1 MKATTATTP
10 YVSLLHAGQQL
21 RIYQKPLTRE
31 DYEGIA
37 RLIAFE
43 ALTDYHDGQ
52 PLERWR
58 VRFVGTSHA
67 DYEPVVTR
75 SILVTPNLLR

>member
-1 MKATTATTP
+1 MHPATATAP
-10 YVSLLHAGQQL
+10 YASPLHAGWQL
-21 RIYQKPLTRE
+21 RIYQRPLTRK

-43 ALTDYHDGQ
+43 ALTGYHDGQ
-52 PLERWR
+52 PVERWR
-58 VRFVGTSHA
+58 VRFVGTGH
-67 DYEPVVTR
+67 DQIEPVVTR